1 MVTRTVAFRRRE
13 AGSPIALWEVS
24 SPAERMPE
32 PAERMPEP
40 AGAEPGARSLCPRS
54 WVARQA
60 QKSEQAVRC
69 PRSGQGVRVPVLDF
83 VGQTPGRRSLG

>member
-32 PAERMPEP
+32 PA
-40 AGAEPGARSLCPRS
+40 GAEPGARSLCPRS
-54 WVARQA
+54 WVARRA
-60 QKSEQAVRC
+60 RKSERAVRC